1 MSRSP
6 LTAALLAAG
15 SLLLAPGVARAHG
28 IQSSLE
34 RFGGLSAQLE
44 SSFSSGVPARDA
56 EVRLVPPG
64 GGQPIA
70 LGHTDSQ
77 GRLRFRLPPQASRD
91 WEIQVDAGPGHRDY
105 LEVPPASPGKA
116 AALSSSE
123 GPLRGGLSHLLAVSG
138 LGISGLLGGLVM
150 RRRPRA

>member
-1 MSRSP
+1 MSRSFLLSG
-6 LTAALLAAG
+6 LTAAAV
-15 SLLLAPGVARAHG
+15 LLLAPGGARAHG

-44 SSFSSGVPARDA
+44 SSFSSGDPARDA

-64 GGQPIA
+64 GGAPIA

-77 GRLRFRLPPQASRD
+77 GRLSFRLPAQASPD

-105 LEVPPASPGKA
+105 LEVPPAATGGTPTVSSGEGPGRGPLSRTL
-116 AALSSSE
+116 ALS
-123 GPLRGGLSHLLAVSG
+123 A
-138 LGISGLLGGLVM
+138 LGISGLLGGLLM
-150 RRRPRA
+150 RRPRA

>member
-1 MSRSP
+1 MSRSA
-6 LTAALLAAG
+6 LTPALLAACA
-15 SLLLAPGVARAHG
+15 LLLAPGVARAHG

-44 SSFSSGVPARDA
+44 SSFSSGLPARDA
-56 EVRLVPPG
+56 AVRLVPPG

-77 GRLRFRLPPQASRD
+77 GRLSFRLPPQASPD
-91 WEIQVDAGPGHRDY
+91 WEVQVDAGPGHRDY
-105 LEVPPASPGKA
+105 LEVPPVSTGKG

-123 GPLRGGLSHLLAVSG
+123 GPLRGSLSHLLAVSA
-138 LGISGLLGGLVM
+138 LGISGLLGGLLLL
-150 RRRPRA
+150 RPRA

>member
-6 LTAALLAAG
+6 LLPGLLAAG
-15 SLLLAPGVARAHG
+15 ALLLAPGLARAHG

-44 SSFSSGVPARDA
+44 SSFSSGVPASDA

-64 GGQPIA
+64 GGSPIA

-77 GRLRFRLPPQASRD
+77 GRLSFRLPAQATPD

-105 LEVPPASPGKA
+105 LEVPSASGGKA
-116 AALSSSE
+116 ATVSSSE
-123 GPLRGGLSHLLAVSG
+123 GPVRGSFSHLLAFGALGVSG
-138 LGISGLLGGLVM
+138 LMGGLLM
-150 RRRPRA
+150 RRPRA

>member
-1 MSRSP
+1 MTPRPP
-6 LTAALLAAG
+6 LLLLAVAS

-44 SSFSSGVPARDA
+44 SSFSSGVPASDA

-64 GGQPIA
+64 GGAPIA
-70 LGHTDSQ
+70 LGHTDNQ
-77 GRLRFRLPPQASRD
+77 GRLSFRLPPQASPD

-105 LEVPPASPGKA
+105 LEVPPAGAGKA
-116 AALSSSE
+116 ATVSSSE
-123 GPLRGGLSHLLAVSG
+123 GPVRGAMSHMLALG
-138 LGISGLLGGLVM
+138 ALGISGLVGGLLT
-150 RRRPRA
+150 RRPRA

>member
-1 MSRSP
+1 MSRSSLLP
-6 LTAALLAAG
+6 GLLAAG
-15 SLLLAPGVARAHG
+15 LLLASGGARAHG

-44 SSFSSGVPARDA
+44 SSFSSGDPARDA

-64 GGQPIA
+64 GGAPIA

-77 GRLRFRLPPQASRD
+77 GRLSFHLPPQATAD

-105 LEVPPASPGKA
+105 LEVPSAGTARLPSVSTSEGQARGPLSPTL
-116 AALSSSE
+116 ALS
-123 GPLRGGLSHLLAVSG
+123 A
-138 LGISGLLGGLVM
+138 LGISGLLGGLLM
-150 RRRPRA
+150 RRPRA

>member
-1 MSRSP
+1 MSRSSLLP
-6 LTAALLAAG
+6 ALLTVG
-15 SLLLAPGVARAHG
+15 TLLLAPGLARAHG

-44 SSFSSGVPARDA
+44 SSFSSGVPASDA

-64 GGQPIA
+64 GGAPIA

-77 GRLRFRLPPQASRD
+77 GRLSFRLPAQATPD

-105 LEVPPASPGKA
+105 LEVPPAVSGRTA
-116 AALSSSE
+116 RVSSSE
-123 GPLRGGLSHLLAVSG
+123 APLRGPLDHALALGALGLSG
-138 LGISGLLGGLVM
+138 LMGGLLM
-150 RRRPRA
+150 RRPRA

>member
-1 MSRSP
+1 MTRSP
-6 LTAALLAAG
+6 LPAALLAAAAV
-15 SLLLAPGVARAHG
+15 LLAPGIARAHG

-44 SSFSSGVPARDA
+44 SSFSSGVPASDA

-77 GRLRFRLPPQASRD
+77 GRLSFRLPAQASPD

-105 LEVPPASPGKA
+105 LEVPPASAGKVPTV
-116 AALSSSE
+116 SSSQ
-123 GPLRGGLSHLLAVSG
+123 GPVRGSLSHLLAISA
-138 LGISGLLGGLVM
+138 LGISGLMGGLLM
-150 RRRPRA
+150 RRPRA

>member
-1 MSRSP
+1 MSPFSLLP
-6 LTAALLAAG
+6 GLLAAG
-15 SLLLAPGVARAHG
+15 VLLLAPGASRAHG

-44 SSFSSGVPARDA
+44 SSFSSGDPARDA

-64 GGQPIA
+64 GGAPIA

-77 GRLRFRLPPQASRD
+77 GRLSFRLPPQASPE

-105 LEVPPASPGKA
+105 LEVPAASSGTTPAI
-116 AALSSSE
+116 SSSE
-123 GPLRGGLSHLLAVSG
+123 SSLAGPRSQLLALGAVG
-138 LGISGLLGGLVM
+138 LTGLLGGLWM
-150 RRRPRA
+150 RRPRA

>member
-1 MSRSP
+1 MSRFP
-6 LTAALLAAG
+6 LLPGLLAAG
-15 SLLLAPGVARAHG
+15 VVLLVPAGVRAHG

-44 SSFSSGVPARDA
+44 SSFSSGDPASDA

-64 GGQPIA
+64 GGAPIS

-77 GRLRFRLPPQASRD
+77 GRLSFRLPPQASPE

-105 LEVPPASPGKA
+105 LEVPAASSGTMPAISSSARSLAGRRSQSLA
-116 AALSSSE
+116 FAAL
-123 GPLRGGLSHLLAVSG
+123 GL
-138 LGISGLLGGLVM
+138 SGLLGGLWM
-150 RRRPRA
+150 RRPRA